1 MEEVGKVEHYFGRI
15 EVAAIKM
22 TSGSLSIGD
31 TVKFKGHTT
40 DFEQQIES
48 MQVEN
53 EAVESVTVGQ
63 HVGIKVGQKVRVGDS
78 VFKVTQE

>member
-1 MEEVGKVEHYFGRI
+1 MEEVGKVEHYFGHI
-15 EVAAIKM
+15 EVAALEM
-22 TSGSLSIGD
+22 TSGSLSVGD

-63 HVGIKVGQKVRVGDS
+63 HVGIKVGQKARVGDS

>member
-1 MEEVGKVEHYFGRI
+1 MEEVGKVEHYFGHI
-15 EVAAIKM
+15 EVAAIEM
-22 TSGSLSIGD
+22 TSGSLSVGD

-63 HVGIKVGQKVRVGDS
+63 HVGIKVGQKVREGDS

>member
-15 EVAAIKM
+15 EVAAIEM

-40 DFEQQIES
+40 DFEQQIEC

-53 EAVESVTVGQ
+53 EPVESVTVGQ
-63 HVGIKVGQKVRVGDS
+63 HVGIKVGQKVREGDS
-78 VFKVTQE
+78 VFKVVQE

>member
-15 EVAAIKM
+15 EVAAIKI
-22 TSGSLSIGD
+22 TSGSLSVGD
-31 TVKFKGHTT
+31 TLKFKGHTT

-53 EAVESVTVGQ
+53 ESVESVTVGQ
-63 HVGIKVGQKVRVGDS
+63 HVGIKVSEKVRQGDS
-78 VFKVTQE
+78 VFKVVPE